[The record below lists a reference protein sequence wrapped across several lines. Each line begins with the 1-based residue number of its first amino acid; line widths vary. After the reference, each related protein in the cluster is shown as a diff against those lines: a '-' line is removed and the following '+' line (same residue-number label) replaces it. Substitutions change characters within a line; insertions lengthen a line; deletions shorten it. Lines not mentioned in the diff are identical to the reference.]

1 MPPQQPAP
9 GMPFVAP
16 CGRILIPGV
25 PGGRGLDGGKIRM
38 AALASRLT
46 DILGRPVVDKTGFT
60 GTFDLHLRFAFD
72 DPGNPAPSALSAL
85 SGESPNSA
93 VRATDPSGLPA
104 IFTGVRD
111 QLGLKLES
119 AKALLD
125 VQVIDSIERPSA
137 N

>member
-1 MPPQQPAP
+1 
-9 GMPFVAP
+9 
-16 CGRILIPGV
+16 
-25 PGGRGLDGGKIRM
+25 M

-72 DPGNPAPSALSAL
+72 GFGNPTPSAV
-85 SGESPNSA
+85 E
-93 VRATDPSGLPA
+93 ATDPSGLPS
-104 IFTGVRD
+104 IFNVVRD

-119 AKALLD
+119 AKGMLD
-125 VQVIDSIERPSA
+125 VQVIDSVDKPSA